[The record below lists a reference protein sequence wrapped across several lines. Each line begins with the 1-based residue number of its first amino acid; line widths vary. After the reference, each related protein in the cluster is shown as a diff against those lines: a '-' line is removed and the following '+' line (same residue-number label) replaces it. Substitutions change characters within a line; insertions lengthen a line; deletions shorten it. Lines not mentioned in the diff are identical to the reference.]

1 MRNATTVVAAGI
13 GAMFLGI
20 AVLGMATAPVQAV
33 PAPSPSPSSSD
44 TSVSVVIPG
53 PPTPTQIPPTPTQI
67 PPNGNG
73 NGRGPGNG
81 RGNPEGPRATD
92 IELSTLADGSPA
104 TPNAPTQGA
113 AELTLDQERIAPN
126 GLMTA
131 TAAGYAP
138 GEKVKFVLYS
148 EPIIV
153 GDYVADASGNIRA
166 QFRIPEELPPG
177 RHVAEATGWDSRHV
191 ANKEFTVVTAAVA
204 GGIPALWWI
213 AAVLAVLLIAMVS
226 TAIYF
231 RSSFRGWFGARQPVG
246 STL

>member
-1 MRNATTVVAAGI
+1 MRNATSVAAAGI
-13 GAMFLGI
+13 GAMLLGI
-20 AVLGMATAPVQAV
+20 ALLGAVTAPVQAA

-53 PPTPTQIPPTPTQI
+53 PPTPTQIPP
-67 PPNGNG
+67 NG

-81 RGNPEGPRATD
+81 RGTPGGPTAAD
-92 IELSTLADGSPA
+92 IESSTLADGSPA
-104 TPNAPTQGA
+104 TPNAPTEGA
-113 AELTLDQERIAPN
+113 AELPLDQERIAPN

-138 GEKVKFVLYS
+138 GEKVRFVLYS
-148 EPIIV
+148 EPIII

-177 RHVAEATGWDSRHV
+177 LHVVEATGWDSRHV

>member
-13 GAMFLGI
+13 GAMLVGI
-20 AVLGMATAPVQAV
+20 AVLGMATAQAQ
-33 PAPSPSPSSSD
+33 AAQSPSPSPSSSD
-44 TSVSVVIPG
+44 SSVSVVIPG
-53 PPTPTQIPPTPTQI
+53 PPTPTQIPP
-67 PPNGNG
+67 NG

-81 RGNPEGPRATD
+81 QGAPGGPRAAV

-104 TPNAPTQGA
+104 TPNAPTEGA

-131 TAAGYAP
+131 TAAGFAP
-138 GEKVKFVLYS
+138 GEKVKLVLYS
-148 EPIIV
+148 EPVVV
-153 GDYVADASGNIRA
+153 GTFQADASGNLRA

-177 RHVAEATGWDSRHV
+177 RHVVEATGWNSRHV
-191 ANKEFTVVTAAVA
+191 ANREFTAVTATLA

-231 RSSFRGWFGARQPVG
+231 RSSVRGWFGARQPAG